1 MIPHRSILE
10 SDDFRGLIARRW
22 RVSLGLTALLFL
34 LYYGYIALVAWNRPL
49 LARPIAAE
57 SATTLGIPL
66 GALVIVGAWILTA
79 AYVVWANRHFD
90 REAGRLRALALD
102 DSSTTR

>member
-1 MIPHRSILE
+1 MIDAVPLPETSGCSAGDRN
-10 SDDFRGLIARRW
+10 
-22 RVSLGLTALLFL
+22 TALLFL

-49 LARPIAAE
+49 LARPIADG
-57 SATTLGIPL
+57 SATTLAIPL

-90 REAGRLRALALD
+90 HEARRLRTLALD
-102 DSSTTR
+102 DSTTSR